1 MLDPLTA
8 LGLAGNL
15 IQVIQFSYD
24 IVSEGNKLYH
34 DASGVLTQNKSVEE
48 VSNDLADLSES
59 LKAKQEEWRRAH
71 GRTSL
76 DPDELRLRNL
86 CDRCV
91 EVAYE
96 LQIQLSKLKAKE
108 GRAKR
113 LRSYKQAVIA
123 VWRRDE
129 VEELE
134 RRLERYQKE
143 VDTRVLFSIRQ
154 NLHDADIKSSEQFA
168 TLDQRTKD
176 LAAAVLDHNGIFDT
190 KLDHH
195 TDILAQI
202 AAGQIKTH
210 ELLQVV
216 VGAART
222 PSPAPPTY
230 EAVVPATTSS
240 VAEIPLLPLHRSA
253 ASGETTKVRQLL
265 RDPSIDVNARDEQ
278 GCTPLH
284 LAANADTAKYLLRD
298 KRIDHGAEDYVGRSA
313 LHYAVLKR
321 RLDVIKLLLDNNVD
335 KVWQDDMGKTAA
347 FYAQACPAAMFMLRY
362 GTEIEAKATDHLN
375 NTGLLHLAWLGDK
388 EGTQYYLDQ
397 GANVDARNDN
407 GETALTESSRHGD
420 VQIVEMLLKRGANTE
435 IAASNEWT
443 PLLQAI
449 RDGREVVVPLLLQ
462 YNAKKRAKLASGNS
476 TLAEACWR
484 KHFGIARTLI
494 EAGSPIDTRDLQKA
508 TPLFKAAFEGNTD
521 FVRWALQRGADA
533 NAKNDASLT
542 PLYVACEKGHSEVA
556 ALLLEAGASHQM
568 KVPQTNWT
576 PLAIAANRGRN
587 KCVKVLLQH
596 GADPNLKA
604 HFQHTPLAEACYH
617 GHPKMLKHF
626 IAAKADLEA
635 TNSSGFTLLG
645 VAAHRG
651 QDECIRVLIDAGAN
665 LEARGW
671 GHKRLEYVSRIHLSG
686 LRDY

>member
-34 DASGVLTQNKSVEE
+34 DASGVLTQNKSIEE
-48 VSNDLADLSES
+48 VSSDLTDLSES
-59 LKAKQEEWRRAH
+59 LKTKQEEWRVAH

-96 LQIQLSKLKAKE
+96 LQIQLNKLKAKE

-123 VWRRDE
+123 VWRKDE

-134 RRLERYQKE
+134 RRLARYQKE

-154 NLHDADIKSSEQFA
+154 NLQDADVKSSEQFA

-176 LAAAVLDHNGIFDT
+176 LAAAVLDHHGSFDT

-195 TDILAQI
+195 TDVLSQI

-216 VGAART
+216 VSAART
-222 PSPAPPTY
+222 PSPAPPQY
-230 EAVVPATTSS
+230 ERLAPATSS
-240 VAEIPLLPLHRSA
+240 SAVESPVLRLHQSSA
-253 ASGETTKVRQLL
+253 AGETTKVRQLL
-265 RDPSIDVNARDEQ
+265 RDISIDVNARDEH

-284 LAANADTAKYLLRD
+284 LAANADTAKYLIRD
-298 KRIDHGAEDYVGRSA
+298 KRIDHGVEDYVGRSA

-321 RLDVIKLLLDNNVD
+321 RLDVIKVLLDNNAD
-335 KVWQDDMGKTAA
+335 KEWQDDLGKTATY
-347 FYAQACPAAMFMLRY
+347 YAQACPAAAFMLRY
-362 GTEIEAKATDHLN
+362 GTDVEAKSTDHLN

-420 VQIVEMLLKRGANTE
+420 AEIVEMLLKHGANTE
-435 IAASNEWT
+435 IAANNDWT

-449 RDGREVVVPLLLQ
+449 RDGRESIVPLLLQ

-484 KHFGIARTLI
+484 KHFGIARILI
-494 EAGSPIDTRDLQKA
+494 EAGSHVDTRDLQKA
-508 TPLFKAAFEGNTD
+508 TPLFKAALEGNID
-521 FVRWALQRGADA
+521 FVRWALQKGADA
-533 NAKNDASLT
+533 NAKNDAFLT

-568 KVPQTNWT
+568 KVPESNWT

-596 GADPNLKA
+596 GADPNVKA

-617 GHPKMLKHF
+617 GHPKMLKHL

-651 QDECIRVLIDAGAN
+651 QDECIRVLIDAGAK

-671 GHKRLEYVSRIHLSG
+671 GHKRLE
-686 LRDY
+686 

>member
-15 IQVIQFSYD
+15 IGLIQFSYE

-34 DASGVLTQNKSVEE
+34 DASGVLTQNKAVEE
-48 VSNDLADLSES
+48 VSSDLAELSES
-59 LKAKQEEWRRAH
+59 LKAKQEEWRLAH
-71 GRTSL
+71 GRTAL

-96 LQIQLSKLKAKE
+96 LQIQLNKLKAKE

-113 LRSYKQAVIA
+113 LRSYKQALIA
-123 VWRRDE
+123 VWRKDD

-154 NLHDADIKSSEQFA
+154 SLQDADVKSSEQFA

-176 LAAAVLDHNGIFDT
+176 LAAAVVDHNGNFDT

-195 TDILAQI
+195 TDVLAQI

-216 VGAART
+216 VSSVRT

-230 EAVVPATTSS
+230 EQVTLSTSS
-240 VAEIPLLPLHRSA
+240 GAAERPKLPLHISSA
-253 ASGETTKVRQLL
+253 CGEITKVRQFL
-265 RDPSIDVNARDEQ
+265 RDTSIDINARDEQ

-284 LAANADTAKYLLRD
+284 LAASGDTVKYLLRD

-335 KVWQDDMGKTAA
+335 KEWQDDMGKTAN

-362 GTEIEAKATDHLN
+362 GTEVEVKSADHLN
-375 NTGLLHLAWLGDK
+375 NTGLLHLAWLGDR
-388 EGTQYYLDQ
+388 EGVEFYLKQ
-397 GANVDARNDN
+397 GAAVDAQNDH

-420 VQIVEMLLKRGANTE
+420 VEIVELLLKHGANTE
-435 IAASNEWT
+435 IAAGNEWT

-449 RDGREVVVPLLLQ
+449 RDGREAVVRVLLQ
-462 YNAKKRAKLASGNS
+462 YKAKKRARLRSGNS
-476 TLAEACWR
+476 TVAEACWR
-484 KHFGIARTLI
+484 KHFGIARLLI
-494 EAGSPIDTRDLQKA
+494 EDGSNVDTRDLKKA
-508 TPLFKAAFEGNTD
+508 TPLFKAAHEGNVE
-521 FVRWALQRGADA
+521 FVRWALQKGADP
-533 NAKNDASLT
+533 NAKNEASLS
-542 PLYVACEKGHSEVA
+542 PLYVACENGHSEVSTS
-556 ALLLEAGASHQM
+556 LLQAGASHQM
-568 KVPQTNWT
+568 KVPESNWT
-576 PLAIAANRGRN
+576 PLTIAANRGRN
-587 KCVKVLLQH
+587 KCVKVLLEH
-596 GADPNLKA
+596 GADPNVKG
-604 HFQHTPLAEACYH
+604 HFQHTPPAEACHH
-617 GHPKMLKHF
+617 GHHMMLKRF

-635 TNSSGFTLLG
+635 TDREGYTLLG
-645 VAAHRG
+645 VAAHQG
-651 QDECIRVLIDAGAN
+651 QDACVSILLDAGAK

-671 GHKRLEYVSRIHLSG
+671 EGGYKRSE
-686 LRDY
+686 